1 MARFTRQQIIDRLN
15 AKIRSGQPIVG
26 GGAGTGLSA
35 KCEEAGGIDLIVIYN
50 SGRYRMAGRGS
61 LAGLMPYGN
70 ANDIVMEMAREVLP
84 VARNTP
90 VLAGVNGTDPFC
102 IFDHF
107 LDQLR
112 AVGFA
117 GVQNFPTVGLIDG
130 TFRQNLEETGMGFGL
145 EVDMIRLA
153 HEKDMLTTPY
163 VFSEDD
169 AIAMTEAGADVI
181 VCHLGLTTGGNIG
194 ADSAKTLD
202 DCVEYINVWS
212 AAALK
217 KRRDVIIL
225 CHGGPISMPADAEY
239 VLKRCPECN
248 GFYGA
253 SSMERLPTEKALT
266 AQTREFVNIKR
277 N

>member
-1 MARFTRQQIIDRLN
+1 MVRFTRQQILDRLN

-61 LAGLMPYGN
+61 LAGLMSYGN
-70 ANDIVMEMAREVLP
+70 ANDIVMEMSREVLP
-84 VARNTP
+84 VVNRTP

-107 LDQLR
+107 LDRLK

-130 TFRQNLEETGMGFGL
+130 VFRQNLEETGMGYRL
-145 EVDMIRLA
+145 EVDMIRMA
-153 HEKDMLTTPY
+153 HDKDMLTTPY
-163 VFSEDD
+163 VFSEED
-169 AIAMTEAGADVI
+169 AVAMADAGADVI
-181 VCHLGLTTGGNIG
+181 VCHMGLTTGGSIG
-194 ADSAKTLD
+194 ADTAKTLD
-202 DCVEYINVWS
+202 DCVGYVNAWS
-212 AAALK
+212 KAALK
-217 KRRDVIIL
+217 VRRDAIIL
-225 CHGGPISMPADAEY
+225 CHGGPISMPEDAEY
-239 VLKRCPECN
+239 ILKRCPDCQ

-253 SSMERLPTEKALT
+253 SSMERLPTEMALT
-266 AQTREFVNIKR
+266 AQTREFLKIER
-277 N
+277 G